1 MLSLWV
7 SLRVMISVFLKMIVG
22 CLLMIKTSS
31 LIVFFLLRVIWRA
44 IVYLNSL
51 ILRIQVLLF
60 ENVWVFNR
68 LVDKLPCWFLFWIAL
83 WVYTLLFVIDQVWWL
98 VVLNERI
105 CTQHRK
111 NRMLKLVCKIKLLLR
126 IVLALMKS
134 PGLFPIRIPPFMT
147 WITLL
152 MREWTLPLLRA
163 FPWWLIQRNT
173 IVLFLCHSNVL
184 IVPITQTFF
193 ERRLRLG
200 WSSIQIKISWLNSS
214 RILNVDRCQ
223 GLKLIQDLNFA

>member
-7 SLRVMISVFLKMIVG
+7 SLRVMISVFFKMIVG
-22 CLLMIKTSS
+22 SLLMIKSSS

-111 NRMLKLVCKIKLLLR
+111 NRMLKLVCKIKVLLR
-126 IVLALMKS
+126 RVLALMES

-163 FPWWLIQRNT
+163 FPWLIR
-173 IVLFLCHSNVL
+173 
-184 IVPITQTFF
+184 
-193 ERRLRLG
+193 
-200 WSSIQIKISWLNSS
+200 
-214 RILNVDRCQ
+214 
-223 GLKLIQDLNFA
+223 